1 MTEEDK
7 EAFRVGILEPSTVI
21 TEGLS
26 NILLKA
32 GGFDLYHIDY
42 VTDIE
47 HYIVEDDLQFII
59 INPQVLLVDTKEF
72 LYLKQR
78 TPNVIWCA
86 LVYSFFE
93 RQVLEMFDMQLQITD
108 SRDFI
113 VNSIRRR
120 LRNEFGDD
128 MNNTEQLSERELDVL
143 RLLVK
148 GNMNKEIADKLNIS
162 VHTVI
167 SHRKSITQKTGIKTE
182 AGLTIYALSNKI
194 INL

>member
-7 EAFRVGILEPSTVI
+7 EAFRIGILEPSTVI

-93 RQVLEMFDMQLQITD
+93 RQVLEMFDMQLQITVTK
-108 SRDFI
+108 I
-113 VNSIRRR
+113 VINYIILYLIMMVVIQSGIAKY
-120 LRNEFGDD
+120 
-128 MNNTEQLSERELDVL
+128 TE
-143 RLLVK
+143 
-148 GNMNKEIADKLNIS
+148 
-162 VHTVI
+162 
-167 SHRKSITQKTGIKTE
+167 
-182 AGLTIYALSNKI
+182 
-194 INL
+194 